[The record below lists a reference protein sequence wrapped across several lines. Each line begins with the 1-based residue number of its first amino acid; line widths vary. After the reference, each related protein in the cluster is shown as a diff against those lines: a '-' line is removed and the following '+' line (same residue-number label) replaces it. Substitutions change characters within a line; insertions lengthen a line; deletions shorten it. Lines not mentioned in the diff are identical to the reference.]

1 MRLFGSERIAGIMS
15 RLGMEEGEAL
25 EHRWLNRSVET
36 AQRRVE
42 QQNFSIRK
50 RTLEYDDVM
59 NKQREVIYAFRGDLV
74 RAEPEEVRA
83 RLLDVINDLIVS
95 QCETLMANPKETRT
109 DELIEWIMLN
119 FPVVVHAEELQP
131 LAGQYE
137 AAGELIF
144 KRVDEAYAV
153 KCSFEDPLVLP
164 IMERQ
169 VVLHAID
176 TQWQEY
182 LRAMDELKGEI
193 AQTVFRASTSV
204 ENIQRLKNRV
214 AQSRQRFIH
223 DEVSVL
229 GQRPAQAGSGSVSLQ
244 EAAAHPAISDADFDR
259 AVASMIPPKLT
270 EPVRRD
276 VPKVGRN
283 DNCPCGSGKKYKK
296 CCGQ

>member
-1 MRLFGSERIAGIMS
+1 
-15 RLGMEEGEAL
+15 
-25 EHRWLNRSVET
+25 
-36 AQRRVE
+36 
-42 QQNFSIRK
+42 
-50 RTLEYDDVM
+50 
-59 NKQREVIYAFRGDLV
+59 
-74 RAEPEEVRA
+74 
-83 RLLDVINDLIVS
+83 
-95 QCETLMANPKETRT
+95 
-109 DELIEWIMLN
+109 MLN

-182 LRAMDELKGEI
+182 LRAMDELRHGVGLRAYGQRDPLIEYKREAFSMFEELMNQIKGEI